1 MLNTTSNTAA
11 QSHNIA
17 NVLLSAKWEDVKDDV
32 RGKVFTSDHFAA
44 GWDTIYVNP
53 SSLREAMVKKGM
65 RKLTSPTLLL
75 SSKEAKMAMIL
86 ASAESPVYIQNDYQ
100 QDKAFGFI
108 MAFRLD
114 PVMSAEYMFY
124 CCKYDKWSR
133 FLSNRIDADDYCV
146 SWKSVGYAG
155 TDPQHGDVYITPE
168 DIVRSLG
175 IIRFHSIPEQN
186 QVVEAAK
193 SEERKVSIKAQE
205 YSVASIVQR
214 YSTIAWTHGIAPNYG
229 FGLLRECYIL
239 AAGPFANE
247 KALQIL
253 TNEPFIKDVL
263 SQAEL
268 EYLSEHLDEVFQ
280 AIISSNDISYQ
291 SSFGFIQ
298 PQEVTDFIT
307 NIAAFPKEAVVYN
320 PFAGANSYAISLPN
334 TIDGEE
340 ISEISWALGQIRLYA
355 FGAQPRSDIKL
366 GDSFESISDGK
377 KYSAIISSPA
387 YLKDKGKEIGD
398 IVSQLYDKLDANGTL
413 ACIVTANFLFS
424 LKNKA
429 FRKKIIEGKAIKAII
444 NLPTNIFTGTS
455 VQQAVIILTKGV
467 ANEYVIFADASGYTR
482 YAKSVYRQTA
492 FDWEQFLRDMQDDV
506 EDYWDR
512 GSYMV
517 EDCVSVPLPYDQIKD
532 YDLTPSKYLVPV
544 PEDGVQLSEVAV
556 EVSELRGKEATAN
569 YFITGS
575 SIPASTHRKPFVP
588 SKAGAEKI
596 ATAKNHVQ
604 LPAEAVIIAIVNGE
618 IRTVYTEGFTE
629 KIAFP
634 GGFIKVLKPAE
645 GVSAKYLAAIL
656 STKMVSDQIKAHCL
670 GTVIPR
676 LNRMDLSNIILPRFD
691 TPEDREKLI
700 ATVISSEM
708 SELESELQNAYD
720 TQKREIR
727 STRHAMIQTI
737 SALSSNWEQL
747 KMFSELKGGKIDLTD
762 VIGRI
767 NPISVERLMDSIGH
781 AISTLERQVKALRF
795 EKTDWGAEEAINPY
809 AFINEYIAKHSTP
822 SVRMENKGK
831 DNVADFPYFDDEG
844 DAKFHHTDAAEV
856 FYAPV
861 KLLERIFNNIVAN
874 AKAHGFTPDRTDN
887 EIRFDWMSDDGNIV
901 ITIAN
906 NGEPLKQGVTGND
919 VLMSGFSTA
928 LNKDAEN
935 GTLHSGQGGFEIK
948 SLMEGLGS
956 VEVIS
961 EPAADFPVIYK
972 LTFEKTNFETIDL
985 ED

>member
-11 QSHNIA
+11 QSLNIA
-17 NVLLSAKWEDVKDDV
+17 NVLLSAKWEEVKDDV
-32 RGKVFTSDHFAA
+32 RGKIFTSDHFADD
-44 GWDTIYVNP
+44 WDTIYVNP
-53 SSLREAMVKKGM
+53 SSLKEAMVKKSM
-65 RKLTSPTLLL
+65 RKLTSPTLIL
-75 SSKEAKMAMIL
+75 SSKEAKMAMVL
-86 ASAESPVYIQNDYQ
+86 ASDDSPVYIQNDYQ
-100 QDKAFGFI
+100 QDKAFGYI

-146 SWKSVGYAG
+146 SWNSVGYAG
-155 TDPQHGDVYITPE
+155 TDPQHGDIYITPE
-168 DIVRSLG
+168 DIIRSLG
-175 IIRFHSIPEQN
+175 DIRLHSIPEQN

-193 SEERKVSIKAQE
+193 SEERKVAIKKQGH
-205 YSVASIVQR
+205 SVTSIVQR
-214 YSTIAWTHGIAPNYG
+214 YSTIAWTNGITQNNG
-229 FGLLRECYIL
+229 RGLLRECYKL

-253 TNEPFIKDVL
+253 ANEPFMKDVL
-263 SQAEL
+263 SLAEL
-268 EYLSEHLDEVFQ
+268 EYLSEHLDAVFQ

-307 NIAAFPKEAVVYN
+307 NIADFPEDAVVYN
-320 PFAGANSYAISLPN
+320 PFAGANSYAIKLPN

-340 ISEISWALGQIRLYA
+340 ISVVSWALGQIRLYA

-366 GDSFESISDGK
+366 GDSFESICDGK

-387 YLKDKGKEIGD
+387 YLMDKGKEIGD

-413 ACIVTANFLFS
+413 VCIVTANFLFS
-424 LKNKA
+424 QKNKA
-429 FRKKIIEGKAIKAII
+429 FRKKIIEEKAIKAII

-482 YAKSVYRQTA
+482 FTKSVYRQTT
-492 FDWEQFLRDMQDDV
+492 FDWEQFLKDMEDDV

-517 EDCVSVPLPYDQIKD
+517 EDCISVPLPYDKITN
-532 YDLTPSKYLVPV
+532 YDLSPTKYLVPI
-544 PEDGVQLSEVAV
+544 PENGVRLSDVASEVP
-556 EVSELRGKEATAN
+556 ELRGKNATAE

-575 SIPASTHRKPFVP
+575 SIPAAMHRKPFVP
-588 SKAGAEKI
+588 SKVGSEKVS
-596 ATAKNHVQ
+596 TAKNQVEI
-604 LPAEAVIIAIVNGE
+604 PGDAVIIAIVSGE
-618 IRTVYTEGFTE
+618 IRTVYTENFIG

-634 GGFIKVLKPAE
+634 GGFIKVLKPIE
-645 GVSAKYLAAIL
+645 GVSAKYLAAVL
-656 STKMVSDQIKAHCL
+656 STKVVSDQIKAQCVGL
-670 GTVIPR
+670 TIPR
-676 LNRMDLSNIILPRFD
+676 LNHLDFSSVILPGLG
-691 TPEDREKLI
+691 TPEERERLI
-700 ATVISSEM
+700 ASVISSEM
-708 SELESELQNAYD
+708 SELESELQEAYD
-720 TQKREIR
+720 TQKREVR
-727 STRHAMIQTI
+727 STRHAMIQTL

-747 KMFSELKGGKIDLTD
+747 KMFTEVKGGKIDVTD
-762 VIGRI
+762 IIGRI
-767 NPISVERLMDSIGH
+767 NPISVEKLMGSIGH
-781 AISTLERQVKALRF
+781 AISTLERQVEALRF
-795 EKTDWGAEEAINPY
+795 EKTDWGKETEINPY
-809 AFINEYIAKHSTP
+809 AFINNYIDTHSTP
-822 SVRMENKGK
+822 SVRMVNMGK

-844 DAKFHHTDAAEV
+844 DAKFHHTEAAEI
-856 FYAPV
+856 FYAPE

-874 AKAHGFTPDRTDN
+874 AKAHGFVADKSEN
-887 EIRFDWMSDDGNIV
+887 EIRFDWMSEDGNIIV
-901 ITIAN
+901 TIAN
-906 NGEPLKQGVTGND
+906 NGVPLKDGVSGND
-919 VLMSGFSTA
+919 VLMSGFTTA
-928 LNKDAEN
+928 LNKDAED
-935 GTLHSGQGGFEIK
+935 GTLHSGQGGYEIK

-961 EPAADFPVIYK
+961 EPEADFPVIYK

>member
-1 MLNTTSNTAA
+1 MLNTTSNTAV
-11 QSHNIA
+11 QSLNIA
-17 NVLLSAKWEDVKDDV
+17 NVLLTAKWEEVKDEV
-32 RGKVFTSDHFAA
+32 TGKIFTPDHFAT

-53 SSLREAMVKKGM
+53 TSLREVIVKRGM

-75 SSKEAKMAMIL
+75 SSKEARMAMVL

-100 QDKAFGFI
+100 QDKAFGYI

-114 PVMSAEYMFY
+114 PVMSAEYLFY
-124 CCKYDKWSR
+124 CCKYDKWSH
-133 FLSNRIDADDYCV
+133 FLSSHIDADDYNLT
-146 SWKSVGYAG
+146 WKSVGYAG
-155 TDPQHGDVYITPE
+155 TDPKDGDIYITPE
-168 DIVRSLG
+168 DIIRSLG
-175 IIRFHSIPEQN
+175 EIRFHSLTEQN
-186 QVVEAAK
+186 QVVDAAK
-193 SEERKVSIKAQE
+193 SEEQKVSVKIQD
-205 YSVASIVQR
+205 YSVASIIQR
-214 YSTIAWTHGIAPNYG
+214 YNTVAWTHGICKNNG
-229 FGLLRECYIL
+229 RGLLRECYII

-247 KALQIL
+247 KVLQIL
-253 TNEPFIKDVL
+253 ANEPFMKDVL
-263 SQAEL
+263 SQSEM
-268 EYLSEHLDEVFQ
+268 EYLSKHLDEVFQ
-280 AIISSNDISYQ
+280 AIVSSNSISYQ

-307 NIAAFPKEAVVYN
+307 HIADFPEDVVVYN

-340 ISEISWALGQIRLYA
+340 ISETSWALGQIRLYA

-366 GDSFESISDGK
+366 GDSFESIRDGK
-377 KYSAIISSPA
+377 KYTAIISSPA
-387 YLKDKGKEIGD
+387 FIMSKGKEIGD
-398 IVSQLYDKLDANGTL
+398 IVSQLYDKLEDNGTL
-413 ACIVTANFLFS
+413 VCVVTANFLFS
-424 LKNKA
+424 RNNMA
-429 FRKKIIEGKAIKAII
+429 FRKKLIEEKAIKAII

-467 ANEYVIFADASGYTR
+467 ANEYVILADASGYTR
-482 YAKSVYRQTA
+482 FAKSVYRQTT
-492 FDWEQFLRDMQDDV
+492 FDWEQFLRDMEDDV

-512 GSYMV
+512 GSYIV
-517 EDCVSVPLPYDQIKD
+517 EDCISVPLPYDQIKD

-544 PEDGVQLSEVAV
+544 PADGILLSEVAV
-556 EVSELRGKEATAN
+556 EVPELRGKDATAN

-588 SKAGAEKI
+588 MASGAEKI
-596 ATAKNHVQ
+596 STAKNHVL
-604 LPAEAVIIAIVNGE
+604 LPEEAVIVAVVSGE

-634 GGFIKVLKPAE
+634 GGFIKVLRPS
-645 GVSAKYLAAIL
+645 GGISAKYLAAVL
-656 STKMVSDQIKAHCL
+656 STKLVSDQIKAQCV

-676 LNRMDLSNIILPRFD
+676 LNRLNLSNIILPKFS

-700 ATVISSEM
+700 ASVISSEM
-708 SELESELQNAYD
+708 SELESELQTAYD

-727 STRHAMIQTI
+727 STRHAMIQTL

-747 KMFSELKGGKIDLTD
+747 KMFSELKGGKIDITD

-781 AISTLERQVKALRF
+781 AISTLERQVEALRF
-795 EKTDWGAEEAINPY
+795 EKTDWGAETAINPY

-822 SVRMENKGK
+822 SVKMENKGK
-831 DNVADFPYFDDEG
+831 DNAADFPYFDDEG
-844 DAKFHHTDAAEV
+844 DVKYHHTDASEV
-856 FYAPV
+856 FYAPE

-874 AKAHGFTPDRTDN
+874 AKAHGFTADSADN
-887 EIRFDWMSDDGNIV
+887 EIRFDWMSKDGNIV

-906 NGEPLKQGVTGND
+906 NGEPLKQGVTGKD
-919 VLMSGFSTA
+919 VLMSGFTTA
-928 LNKDAEN
+928 LNQDAEN

-961 EPAADFPVIYK
+961 EPDSEFPVIYK
-972 LTFEKTNFETIDL
+972 LTFEKTNFESLNL